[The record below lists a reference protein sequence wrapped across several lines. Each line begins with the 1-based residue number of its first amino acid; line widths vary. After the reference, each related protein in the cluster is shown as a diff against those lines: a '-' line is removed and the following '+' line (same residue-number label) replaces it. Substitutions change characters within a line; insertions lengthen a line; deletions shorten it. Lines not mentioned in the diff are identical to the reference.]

1 MTDPQ
6 AIAQSIK
13 GLSQDS
19 RAIEAG
25 YLFAALPGTKVD
37 GRDFIPAAIEK
48 GATSVLAPK
57 DTTLEQ
63 QGVTLYTD
71 ENPRQAYARIASA
84 FYKEQPEHIVAVT
97 GTNGKTS
104 VVSFVEQIFKV
115 IGKRAESLGTLKG
128 SMTTPDAAALHEQL
142 AVLAKDGVTHLAL
155 EASSHGLD
163 QCRLDGVKLSAAAFT
178 NLSHDHL
185 DYHGDEKTYFKA
197 KARLFSELIPES
209 GTAVLN
215 ADVKEY
221 EALKTMCEQRGIKVI
236 SYGRKG
242 HDIKILSLK
251 PTAQGQQIELGVMG
265 AHKDI
270 TLPLVGE
277 FQAMNALC
285 ALGLVLAINSES
297 TASAAS
303 ALENLNGV
311 RGRLESVQG
320 HPEQCG
326 IYVDYAHTPDA
337 LENVLTALRPHTDGK
352 LLCVFGCG
360 GDRDKTKRPE
370 MGEVAE
376 RLADTAV
383 VTDDN
388 PRSEEPQSIRTE
400 ILAATKNAIE
410 IPGRREAIRAA
421 VKMLQGGD
429 VLVIAGKGH
438 EQGQVFADRTEDF
451 DDVHET
457 KKAIDLLTQTPEIEN
472 TAKGAP

>member
-1 MTDPQ
+1 MIDPQ
-6 AIAQSIK
+6 TIAQSIK

-19 RAIEAG
+19 RAIQSG

-37 GRDFIPAAIEK
+37 GRDFISAAIEK

-57 DTTLEQ
+57 DTTLSQ
-63 QGVTLYTD
+63 QGVELYTD
-71 ENPRQAYARIASA
+71 DNPRQAYAHIASA
-84 FYKEQPEHIVAVT
+84 FYNAQPGSVVAVT

-104 VVSFVEQIFKV
+104 VVSFVEQIFKA
-115 IGKRAESLGTLKG
+115 IGENAESLGTLKG
-128 SMTTPDAAALHEQL
+128 SMTTPDAAVLHKQL
-142 AVLAKDGVTHLAL
+142 ASLAESGVTHLAL

-163 QCRLDGVKLSAAAFT
+163 QCRLDGVKLTAAAFT

-197 KARLFSELIPES
+197 KARLFSELLPES

-215 ADVKEY
+215 ADVKQFDV
-221 EALKTMCEQRGIKVI
+221 LKAMCEQRGVKVI

-265 AHKDI
+265 AHKDV

-285 ALGLVLAINSES
+285 ALGLVLAVSPDS
-297 TASAAS
+297 LAPASS
-303 ALENLNGV
+303 ALETLGGV

-320 HPEQCG
+320 HPGRCG

-337 LENVLTALRPHTDGK
+337 LENVLTAIRPHTDGK

-370 MGEVAE
+370 MGEAAE
-376 RLADTAV
+376 RLADTV
-383 VTDDN
+383 IVTDDN
-388 PRSEEPQSIRTE
+388 PRSEEPQSIRAE

-421 VKMLQGGD
+421 VKMLQSGD

-457 KKAIDLLTQTPEIEN
+457 KKAIDLLTQTPENEN